1 MNKLTIK
8 AMQNYLALL
17 NKLWLADK
25 MDYDSVD
32 REVKLIG
39 RAMFELGYEVP
50 EKLRRV
56 KI

>member
-39 RAMFELGYEVP
+39 RAMYELGYEVP